1 MSFRSVSPHVRDF
14 FRFRWRMLLLF
25 AAAVFFAG
33 VSGVYFVRYLAKP
46 NTGLVVNFPE
56 AVSRDGMV
64 VFAPK
69 TPFSPAAAAGL
80 LPYRDQILSVDGK
93 AVRSLLT

>member
-56 AVSRDGMV
+56 AVETR
-64 VFAPK
+64 
-69 TPFSPAAAAGL
+69 FSLWTARPCG
-80 LPYRDQILSVDGK
+80 RSV
-93 AVRSLLT
+93 T